1 MCIING
7 ALVPYLKAS
16 LLEKMK
22 NVPYS
27 LAVDDSSDNG
37 LQKMNPLTVRIFDVK
52 RGRVATQLLD
62 MCLTSGWDGGTAAIF
77 EKIDEKMTENE
88 ILWINCVEFGVD
100 NASVNIGKH
109 NSIKTRVL
117 EKKSSSIFHGVPCHI
132 FHNTACSACARFSAV
147 TGLM

>member
-52 RGRVATQLLD
+52 RGRVTTQLLD
-62 MCLTSGWDGGTAAIF
+62 IYVPYVRLGW
-77 EKIDEKMTENE
+77 
-88 ILWINCVEFGVD
+88 
-100 NASVNIGKH
+100 
-109 NSIKTRVL
+109 RY
-117 EKKSSSIFHGVPCHI
+117 SSY
-132 FHNTACSACARFSAV
+132 
-147 TGLM
+147 L

>member
-117 EKKSSSIFHGVPCHI
+117 EKNPQVYFMGCHVIFFTTLHVQLVQDSVQLQG
-132 FHNTACSACARFSAV
+132 
-147 TGLM
+147 

>member
-1 MCIING
+1 
-7 ALVPYLKAS
+7 
-16 LLEKMK
+16 
-22 NVPYS
+22 
-27 LAVDDSSDNG
+27 
-37 LQKMNPLTVRIFDVK
+37 MNPLTVRIFDVQ
-52 RGRVATQLLD
+52 RGRVTTQLLD
-62 MCLTSGWDGGTAAIF
+62 MCLTSGWDGGTAAAIF

-88 ILWINCVEFGVD
+88 ILFINCVEFGVD

-117 EKKSSSIFHGVPCHI
+117 EKNPQIYFMGCPCHI